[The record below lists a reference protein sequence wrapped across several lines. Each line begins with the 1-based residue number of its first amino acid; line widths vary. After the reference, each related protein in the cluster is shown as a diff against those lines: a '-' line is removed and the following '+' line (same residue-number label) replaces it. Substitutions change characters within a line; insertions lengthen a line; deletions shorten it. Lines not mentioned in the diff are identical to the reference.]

1 MEDDL
6 KEKMEDDLKKKWNG
20 RRPYFILKNLNKHL
34 KKNGKKWK
42 MNQTK
47 MEADLKKEE
56 EKKMEDDLKK
66 MKKNE
71 DDIKK
76 KICSRFLLNLGQ
88 TFPGIGSA
96 L

>member
-6 KEKMEDDLKKKWNG
+6 K
-20 RRPYFILKNLNKHL
+20 NKI
-34 KKNGKKWK
+34 
-42 MNQTK
+42 
-47 MEADLKKEE
+47 
-56 EKKMEDDLKK
+56 
-66 MKKNE
+66 KNE

>member
-6 KEKMEDDLKKKWNG
+6 QKK
-20 RRPYFILKNLNKHL
+20 I
-34 KKNGKKWK
+34 
-42 MNQTK
+42 
-47 MEADLKKEE
+47 
-56 EKKMEDDLKK
+56 
-66 MKKNE
+66 KNE

-88 TFPGIGSA
+88 TFPGIGSD